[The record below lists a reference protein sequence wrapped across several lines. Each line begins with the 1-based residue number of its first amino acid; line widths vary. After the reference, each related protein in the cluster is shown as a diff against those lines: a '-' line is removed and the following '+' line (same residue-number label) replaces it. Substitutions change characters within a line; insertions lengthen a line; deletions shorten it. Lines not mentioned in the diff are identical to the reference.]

1 MFETDFLSLQVVIT
15 ASNVKRLQL
24 FEDDQP
30 DCTLLALHLQDDP
43 SKGLKHKYTEQHTQT
58 HTDVQ
63 NHTNSEAVCFT
74 FQWWLCTCMRSGG
87 VWMMFYERAANPGM
101 A

>member
-43 SKGLKHKYTEQHTQT
+43 SKGLKHKYTE
-58 HTDVQ
+58 
-63 NHTNSEAVCFT
+63 
-74 FQWWLCTCMRSGG
+74 
-87 VWMMFYERAANPGM
+87 
-101 A
+101 